1 MTIHSTSQQKR
12 PFLLTLLSAGSFI
25 FGIGWIGMFLALI
38 IYSLKGDVPQHLFPG
53 IVIEYLQAGYFF
65 ILFEI
70 LLAVMG
76 IAGVVQMWQMK
87 KTGFYIYTTS
97 KILVYFLPV
106 LWISTSHLTY
116 PALVINSI
124 LITAYGVLVLNNRGK

>member
-1 MTIHSTSQQKR
+1 M
-12 PFLLTLLSAGSFI
+12 LTLLSAGSFI
-25 FGIGWIGMFLALI
+25 FGIGWIGMFFTLI
-38 IYSLKGDVPQHLFPG
+38 LYSFKGDVPQHLFPG

-65 ILFEI
+65 ILVEI
-70 LLAVMG
+70 LLAAMG
-76 IAGVVQMWQMK
+76 LAGVVLMWKMK
-87 KTGFYIYTTS
+87 KTGFYLYAIS